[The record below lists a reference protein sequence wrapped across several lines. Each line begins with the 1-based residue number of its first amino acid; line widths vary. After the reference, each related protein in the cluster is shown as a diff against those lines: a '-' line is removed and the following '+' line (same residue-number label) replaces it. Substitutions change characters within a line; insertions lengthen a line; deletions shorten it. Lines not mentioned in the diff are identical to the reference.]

1 MGQGRKWILI
11 GFPIVISIFSVK
23 VFKNESRH
31 QYEDNEHG
39 ISTDDDVGYFAQY
52 LHQHKPHILLDSH
65 LDFPQFEEDNL
76 EDDERFFLF
85 LPYEGAT
92 NQFISIIRA
101 ITIATT
107 LNRTLLMPPIHSS
120 RHDEVNNLQSD
131 WRYFLN
137 FTEIL
142 ADPTI
147 CRIKWINQGMIPK
160 LQKLMK
166 EPGASCVTFGRWSE
180 LWILGLPAWHFVYG
194 FNLGNTFRLDWR
206 DTNACILES
215 VSASDPSPLICV
227 ANVFHMACGHEHAKY
242 VKRLP
247 FSDNVLKVA
256 WTYLQEAGIKSS
268 KYASVHWRRGDFE
281 HACRNKNVTSCWPSD
296 ETLLHDI
303 EQIHGNTGIADVVI
317 GTNDPEFRPPER
329 NSCDIFVSR
338 LPSFDTGP
346 WTPFLSIMMD
356 SCLMTFSDYFL
367 GNRYSS
373 VSRIAAQRRSDME
386 PHPPPSAYF

>member
-1 MGQGRKWILI
+1 MEKGRKWILI
-11 GFPIVISIFSVK
+11 IFPVTISILFVK
-23 VFKNESRH
+23 LLRKENGHESEH
-31 QYEDNEHG
+31 NADELSSDNG
-39 ISTDDDVGYFAQY
+39 MGYFAQY
-52 LHQHKPHILLDSH
+52 LHQHKPHILHDAH
-65 LDFPQFEEDNL
+65 LEFPKYEDEHLEEG
-76 EDDERFFLF
+76 ERFFLF

-101 ITIATT
+101 INIATT

-120 RHDEVNNLQSD
+120 RHDEVQNLQSD

-142 ADPTI
+142 ADPSI
-147 CRIKWINQGMIPK
+147 CRIKWINRGMIPS

-194 FNLGNTFRLDWR
+194 FDLGNSFRLDWR
-206 DTNACILES
+206 DSNACILDS
-215 VSASDPSPLICV
+215 VSASDSSPMICV

-247 FSDNVLKVA
+247 FSDNVLKAA
-256 WTYLQEAGIKSS
+256 WTSLQEAGIGSS
-268 KYASVHWRRGDFE
+268 RFASIHWRRGDFE
-281 HACRNKNVTSCWPSD
+281 HACRNKNVTSCWPDD
-296 ETLLHDI
+296 ETLRLEI
-303 EQIHGNTGIADVVI
+303 EHIHVSTGITDVVI
-317 GTNDPEFRPPER
+317 GTNEPDFRLPE
-329 NSCDIFVSR
+329 SSSSDIFVSR

-373 VSRIAAQRRSDME
+373 VSRIVAQRRSDMASQ
-386 PHPPPSAYF
+386 PSAYF